1 MPQRTGLDDFTSV
14 SFIVWPGKKKT
25 VKSLSPFEPSPLRDL
40 LSSESVPTVTWRK
53 I

>member
-14 SFIVWPGKKKT
+14 SFIVWPGTKT
-25 VKSLSPFEPSPLRDL
+25 MKSLSPFEPSHLRDL
-40 LSSESVPTVTWRK
+40 LSSESVPTVTWWK